1 MHSIHRKWKL
11 SLVLS
16 IMTRRNTNMFW
27 RGESSCEVREESES
41 AKISALLEK
50 SLQRENGEGIESIVA
65 ALIRTTWVYCIL

>member
-27 RGESSCEVREESES
+27 RSESSCEVREESES

-50 SLQRENGEGIESIVA
+50 SLQQENGEGIEGIVA
-65 ALIRTTWVYCIL
+65 ALIRTT

>member
-16 IMTRRNTNMFW
+16 LLTRRNTNMFW
-27 RGESSCEVREESES
+27 KSESSCEVRGESES

-50 SLQRENGEGIESIVA
+50 SLQQENGEGIESIVA
-65 ALIRTTWVYCIL
+65 ALIRTT